1 MWTCK
6 YSCQI
11 CPYTYSIMHVFHESW
26 YITRLDVVCAF
37 SSSTVRMDH
46 MWQLC
51 HHMWQ
56 SWQWGRDRA
65 VWLMLNMILKP
76 TLQFRAAETSLK
88 CYVKLKTFLNL
99 LNLQV
104 DTNIIP
110 ESEGKFLF
118 ASITSNEQHDNDKR
132 RKCSLML
139 GVQIKNS
146 NIVVEMSSTW
156 EACTK
161 EKLIYLYLFSKCT
174 C

>member
-1 MWTCK
+1 
-6 YSCQI
+6 
-11 CPYTYSIMHVFHESW
+11 
-26 YITRLDVVCAF
+26 
-37 SSSTVRMDH
+37 
-46 MWQLC
+46 
-51 HHMWQ
+51 
-56 SWQWGRDRA
+56 
-65 VWLMLNMILKP
+65 MLNMILKP

-146 NIVVEMSSTW
+146 NIVVEMFSTW
-156 EACTK
+156 EACTR
-161 EKLIYLYLFSKCT
+161 EKLI
-174 C
+174 